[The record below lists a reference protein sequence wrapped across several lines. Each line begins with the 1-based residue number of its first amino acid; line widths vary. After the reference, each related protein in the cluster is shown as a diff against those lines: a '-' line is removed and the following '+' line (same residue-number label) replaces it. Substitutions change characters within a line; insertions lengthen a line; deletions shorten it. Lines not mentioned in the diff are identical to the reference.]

1 MASVDQSREN
11 NMVTLAVISESSGR
25 SARKERNAFY
35 ENWSDFFLLLLHFTN
50 QKCCMQL
57 VHISFTPL
65 C

>member
-35 ENWSDFFLLLLHFTN
+35 ENWSDFFCF
-50 QKCCMQL
+50 CCILQ
-57 VHISFTPL
+57 IKTAACS
-65 C
+65 